1 VLLNVAGADLA
12 EAKVWLQ
19 KGDYT
24 NCLATAEKALRE
36 TPNDEEWP
44 VLQLQVLLATGRYP
58 EAFQV
63 ATNTLAKD
71 LRSLPF
77 RWLARETFLR
87 NGDTNRAER
96 VTEEMRQ
103 LAINRSWAYREP
115 RDTVIFGHIALLM
128 GAEPKK
134 VLEGLYDIA
143 KKAEPNL
150 REAYLAIGELALE
163 KHDYA
168 LAAKTFEEGLKNLP
182 NDPDLHHGR
191 ARAFVT
197 GNRAEMVTSLAAAL
211 DLNTNH
217 VPSLLL
223 MADHA
228 IDGEEYTMA
237 EKLLSQ
243 IVQVNPWHPEAWA
256 YRTILAYVTHQPEEA
271 RVCRDNAL
279 KFWKTNPRVDH
290 LIGAK
295 LSQKY
300 RFDDGAAS
308 QRRAL
313 LMDKNFLPAKAQLA
327 NDLLRLGEEDE
338 GWRLAEEVQTQDGYD
353 VAAYNLVTLRET
365 MAKFTTLTNRDFIVR
380 MSATES
386 PIYGERALSLLS
398 RARSNLCAL
407 YGIDLPHAT
416 IVEIFPEQK
425 DFGVRTFGMPDNPG
439 FLGVCFGRV
448 ITANSPAANSG
459 RPVNWEA
466 VLWHEFTHVVTLQ
479 MTHNKMPR
487 WLSEGISV
495 YEERRTNPAWGEK
508 LTPVYREMILQDQL
522 WPIAKLSSAF
532 LTPKSMVHLQFA
544 YYESSLVV
552 EFIVQHHGMESLKAI
567 LKDLRE
573 GVKINDAITRHT
585 LAMDKLEKD
594 FAEYAQ
600 QQARQLAPGLDW
612 SKPDAKKDPLKMI
625 TLEDVKTDE
634 TKKAATNYW
643 SLLNLAQT
651 ALDDKKWPEAKP
663 LLEKLVELYPN
674 SSGPDS
680 AYRLLGTVYHELN
693 DTNREWQ
700 VLKRLAELDAE
711 APDVYLRLMELAAV
725 RKDYSAMHQ
734 NALRFIAVNPLT
746 ATPYRYLAQ
755 ADEQLKQD
763 TQAVEAY
770 QTLLKLDPPNPAEV
784 HFQLAK
790 VMHRTANPAA
800 KREVLKALE
809 EAPRYRE
816 ALKFLLEIQPS
827 KEPEAPD
834 RTPTFRTRSQDTKP

>member
-1 VLLNVAGADLA
+1 
-12 EAKVWLQ
+12 
-19 KGDYT
+19 
-24 NCLATAEKALRE
+24 
-36 TPNDEEWP
+36 
-44 VLQLQVLLATGRYP
+44 
-58 EAFQV
+58 
-63 ATNTLAKD
+63 
-71 LRSLPF
+71 
-77 RWLARETFLR
+77 
-87 NGDTNRAER
+87 
-96 VTEEMRQ
+96 
-103 LAINRSWAYREP
+103 
-115 RDTVIFGHIALLM
+115 
-128 GAEPKK
+128 
-134 VLEGLYDIA
+134 
-143 KKAEPNL
+143 
-150 REAYLAIGELALE
+150 
-163 KHDYA
+163 
-168 LAAKTFEEGLKNLP
+168 
-182 NDPDLHHGR
+182 
-191 ARAFVT
+191 
-197 GNRAEMVTSLAAAL
+197 
-211 DLNTNH
+211 
-217 VPSLLL
+217 
-223 MADHA
+223 
-228 IDGEEYTMA
+228 
-237 EKLLSQ
+237 
-243 IVQVNPWHPEAWA
+243 
-256 YRTILAYVTHQPEEA
+256 
-271 RVCRDNAL
+271 
-279 KFWKTNPRVDH
+279 
-290 LIGAK
+290 
-295 LSQKY
+295 
-300 RFDDGAAS
+300 
-308 QRRAL
+308 
-313 LMDKNFLPAKAQLA
+313 
-327 NDLLRLGEEDE
+327 
-338 GWRLAEEVQTQDGYD
+338 
-353 VAAYNLVTLRET
+353 
-365 MAKFTTLTNRDFIVR
+365 
-380 MSATES
+380 
-386 PIYGERALSLLS
+386 
-398 RARSNLCAL
+398 
-407 YGIDLPHAT
+407 
-416 IVEIFPEQK
+416 
-425 DFGVRTFGMPDNPG
+425 
-439 FLGVCFGRV
+439 
-448 ITANSPAANSG
+448 
-459 RPVNWEA
+459 VNWEA